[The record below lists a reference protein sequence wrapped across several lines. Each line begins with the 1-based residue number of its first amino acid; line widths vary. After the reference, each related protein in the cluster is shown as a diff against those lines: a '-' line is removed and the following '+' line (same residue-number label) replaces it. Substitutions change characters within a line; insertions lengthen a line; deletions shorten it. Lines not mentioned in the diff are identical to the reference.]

1 MLNQSVNPGGR
12 LLVIGG
18 GYTGQRFARAASAR
32 GMAVSLTHRP
42 QPQGEQAA
50 DAANRPLAAG
60 GWLVWAFNT
69 GVKLRNQQREAWSAV
84 EVQLKKR
91 HDLVP
96 ALVECVKGY
105 RAQEEKVFREVAEA
119 RTGNEAGLVRGLRGL
134 LAVAEAY
141 PELKASENF
150 RQLTTQLV
158 AIEDDLQ
165 YARRYFNGSVRDFR
179 NFAETFPTVLVAG
192 AFQFVPAEFF
202 EVENV
207 IERAVPEVKT

>member
-1 MLNQSVNPGGR
+1 MTIFIL
-12 LLVIGG
+12 I
-18 GYTGQRFARAASAR
+18 
-32 GMAVSLTHRP
+32 AV
-42 QPQGEQAA
+42 
-50 DAANRPLAAG
+50 LAAG
-60 GWLVWAFNT
+60 VWLVWAYNA

-158 AIEDDLQ
+158 LIEDDLQ

-179 NFAETFPTVLVAG
+179 NFAETFPTVLVAR